1 MEVVVKSMSALAG
14 KCLLFVCLSVLF
26 LAPFVSAAPPD
37 EPIRIGVVLSISGWG
52 GFMGTPAKEAFEA
65 LTENINRNGGVLGRK
80 LELII
85 EDDQSNPTNA
95 VIAVTKLIRDRKV
108 SLIMGPTM
116 TDAGMAMIPVCEQEK
131 TPFVATCPLTGTFKK
146 FTFMLGPGDVRSAQH
161 ILEYAVKDLG
171 KKRIALFHGTDNY
184 GMTAAKTLK
193 QEIARYP
200 EASFVIEEKFEIA
213 DTNMI
218 PQLTLIKS
226 ANPDLLILYTAGTT
240 AAIIAKNY
248 KQMGIK
254 VPVLGS
260 SGMAIPQFL
269 KIAGP
274 IAEESKWTIL
284 GTRALVG
291 EKFPES
297 APFRR
302 NLYDPL
308 KRVIRNKYG
317 SSKEIVTFYTGP
329 YDAMNVVVEALKL
342 AGTDNREQL
351 RDALEKVR
359 VPEGFLGVW
368 ECSSDDHQAARKD
381 VMIPLYVKN
390 GEWFPVD

>member
-1 MEVVVKSMSALAG
+1 VKRKTKAAG
-14 KCLLFVCLSVLF
+14 TYLLLLCLFVLF
-26 LAPFVSAAPPD
+26 SSSFVGAASSGD
-37 EPIRIGVVLSISGWG
+37 PIRIGVVLSVSGWG
-52 GFMGTPAKEAFEA
+52 GFMGTPAKEAYEA
-65 LTENINRNGGVLGRK
+65 IVENINNSGGVIGKK

-85 EDDQSNPTNA
+85 EDDQSIPTNA
-95 VIAVTKLIRDRKV
+95 VVAVTKLIRDRKV
-108 SLIMGPTM
+108 SLVMGPTM
-116 TDAGMAMIPVCEQEK
+116 TDAGMAMIPLCEQEK
-131 TPFVATCPLTGTFKK
+131 TPYIATCPLTGTFKK
-146 FTFMLGPGDVRSAQH
+146 YTFMLGPGDVRAAQH
-161 ILEYAVKDLG
+161 LMEYAVKDLG

-218 PQLTLIKS
+218 PQLTQIKS
-226 ANPDLLILYTAGTT
+226 ANPDLIILYTAGTT
-240 AAIIAKNY
+240 GGIIAKNY
-248 KQMGIK
+248 KQLGIK

-297 APFRR
+297 NAFRKT
-302 NLYDPL
+302 LYDPL
-308 KRVIRNKYG
+308 KRLIRNKFG
-317 SSKEIVTFYTGP
+317 NSKEIVTFYTGP
-329 YDAMNVVVEALKL
+329 YDAMNVVVEAFKL

-359 VPEGFLGVW
+359 VPEGFLGTW
-368 ECSSDDHQAARKD
+368 ECSPDDHQAARKD
-381 VMIPLYVKN
+381 VMIPLCVKS
-390 GEWFPVD
+390 GEWFPVNY

>member
-1 MEVVVKSMSALAG
+1 MKHATAVMG
-14 KCLLFVCLSVLF
+14 KCAIIICLSVLF
-26 LAPFVSAAPPD
+26 LIPLVRSSSAE
-37 EPIRIGVVLSISGWG
+37 EPIRIGVILSITGWG

-65 LTENINRNGGVLGRK
+65 IVDNINHSGGVIGRK
-80 LELII
+80 VELIV
-85 EDDQSNPTNA
+85 EDDQSVPTNA
-95 VIAVTKLIRDRKV
+95 LVAATKLIRDRKV

-116 TDAGMAMIPVCEQEK
+116 TDAGMAMIPLCEQEK
-131 TPFVATCPLTGTFKK
+131 TPFIATCPLTGTFKK
-146 FTFMLGPGDVRSAQH
+146 YTFMLGPGDVKSAAH
-161 ILEYAVKDLG
+161 LMEYAVKDLG
-171 KKRIALFHGTDNY
+171 KKKIALFHGTDNY
-184 GMTAAKTLK
+184 GMTAAKILK

-218 PQLTLIKS
+218 PQLTRIKS
-226 ANPDLLILYTAGTT
+226 ANPDLMILYTAGTT
-240 AAIIAKNY
+240 AAIVAKNY

-254 VPVLGS
+254 APVLGS

-274 IAEESKWTIL
+274 IAEESKWTVL

-297 APFRR
+297 NAFRKI
-302 NLYDPL
+302 LYDPM
-308 KRVIRNKYG
+308 KRVIRNKFG
-317 SSKEIVTFYTGP
+317 NSKEIVTFHTGP

-351 RDALEKVR
+351 RDALENVK
-359 VPEGFLGVW
+359 VPEGFLGTW
-368 ECSSDDHQAARKD
+368 ECSPDDHQAAKKD
-381 VMIPLYVKN
+381 VMIPLCVKN
-390 GEWFPVD
+390 GEWFPVSY

>member
-1 MEVVVKSMSALAG
+1 
-14 KCLLFVCLSVLF
+14 
-26 LAPFVSAAPPD
+26 
-37 EPIRIGVVLSISGWG
+37 
-52 GFMGTPAKEAFEA
+52 MGTPAKEAFEA
-65 LTENINRNGGVLGRK
+65 IVDNINHNGGVIGKK
-80 LELII
+80 LELIV
-85 EDDQSNPTNA
+85 EDDQSIPTNA
-95 VIAVTKLIRDRKV
+95 VVAVTKLIRDRNV
-108 SLIMGPTM
+108 SLVMGPTM
-116 TDAGMAMIPVCEQEK
+116 TDAGMAMIPVFEQER
-131 TPFVATCPLTGTFKK
+131 TPYIATCPLTGKFKK
-146 FTFMLGPGDVRSAQH
+146 YTFMLGPGDVRSAQH
-161 ILEYAVKDLG
+161 LMEYAVKDLG

-213 DTNMI
+213 DTNMV
-218 PQLTLIKS
+218 PQLTRIKS

-254 VPVLGS
+254 APVLGS

-291 EKFPES
+291 DKFPES
-297 APFRR
+297 HPFRK
-302 NLYDPL
+302 NLYDPM
-308 KRVIRNKYG
+308 KRVIRNKFG
-317 SSKEIVTFYTGP
+317 SSKEIVTFHTAP
-329 YDAMNVVVEALKL
+329 YDVMNVVVEALKL

-351 RDALEKVR
+351 RDALEKVK
-359 VPEGFLGVW
+359 VPEGFLGTW
-368 ECSSDDHQAARKD
+368 ECSPDDHQAARKD
-381 VMIPLYVKN
+381 VMIPLCIKN
-390 GEWFPVD
+390 GEWFPVND